1 MAGAG
6 IRLGIMA
13 VGILRIGM
21 AAIGAAGTPAIGV
34 RGIIIRILIG
44 AVEDGITHIIL
55 IIIDVVK
62 LVCLGVEEIIRLHVL

>member
-21 AAIGAAGTPAIGV
+21 ADTGAAGMPAIGG
-34 RGIIIRILIG
+34 RGIIRIRIG
-44 AVEDGITHIIL
+44 EAQDGITVRDIL
-55 IIIDVVK
+55 ITGIHGMKVIPVRAGAVW
-62 LVCLGVEEIIRLHVL
+62 

>member
-44 AVEDGITHIIL
+44 AVEDGITVRDIL
-55 IIIDVVK
+55 ITGIHGMKVIPVRAGAVW
-62 LVCLGVEEIIRLHVL
+62 

>member
-6 IRLGIMA
+6 IRLGIME

-21 AAIGAAGTPAIGV
+21 AAIGAAGTPAIGI

-44 AVEDGITHIIL
+44 AVEDGITVQDLPIIVRHVMKD
-55 IIIDVVK
+55 IQVHGVVM
-62 LVCLGVEEIIRLHVL
+62 